1 MRLNILDGINSIGGN
16 KIALIRND
24 EGILL
29 DFGVNMKKKREYI
42 LGYRALTIAN
52 KLYYYLYS
60 EILPRIEGLYR
71 EDLLELDERVREVLK
86 ERKRLEIQ
94 MCIISHAHIDH
105 YGAAGFLSKEIKISV
120 SNSMRTMMEA
130 MIEASATLDIDGE
143 IFSMRDRRT
152 GRRGERI
159 QRNVESF
166 EEGSKIP
173 EAPFNV
179 LPYPVDHSLPAS
191 FGFIVED
198 ASLAY
203 TGDIRRHGL
212 FREFTDRFVQK
223 ARDVEYLLT
232 EGTRVDSSIRV
243 SEEEVSREIRSYVNE
258 KKDKL
263 TCIVV
268 SPTDMDRLRDLT
280 KLAEELGKKLVICPK
295 IVHLIDKLNDSETKI
310 ALPSLKDAGIYF
322 ERRSLGGGGYDIE
335 STHYRGWLKKIYRD
349 RIDGKREGDL
359 VKPDEIR
366 RNQEKYILV
375 MSGLDY
381 VLELAQIKPK
391 PGSRIIVSTSEPH
404 DEEQEIEWS
413 KFERWVRLLR
423 LDLRNVHSS
432 GHADRESLIE
442 IINEINPRK
451 LIPVHTENPHE
462 FQRLFK
468 LGDIGCEVILP
479 RFEEP
484 IKL

>member
-86 ERKRLEIQ
+86 KRKRLEIQ

-258 KKDKL
+258 KKDML

-310 ALPSLKDAGIYF
+310 ALPSLK
-322 ERRSLGGGGYDIE
+322 
-335 STHYRGWLKKIYRD
+335 
-349 RIDGKREGDL
+349 
-359 VKPDEIR
+359 
-366 RNQEKYILV
+366 
-375 MSGLDY
+375 
-381 VLELAQIKPK
+381 
-391 PGSRIIVSTSEPH
+391 
-404 DEEQEIEWS
+404 
-413 KFERWVRLLR
+413 
-423 LDLRNVHSS
+423 
-432 GHADRESLIE
+432 
-442 IINEINPRK
+442 
-451 LIPVHTENPHE
+451 
-462 FQRLFK
+462 
-468 LGDIGCEVILP
+468 
-479 RFEEP
+479 
-484 IKL
+484 

>member
-1 MRLNILDGINSIGGN
+1 
-16 KIALIRND
+16 
-24 EGILL
+24 
-29 DFGVNMKKKREYI
+29 
-42 LGYRALTIAN
+42 
-52 KLYYYLYS
+52 
-60 EILPRIEGLYR
+60 
-71 EDLLELDERVREVLK
+71 
-86 ERKRLEIQ
+86 
-94 MCIISHAHIDH
+94 
-105 YGAAGFLSKEIKISV
+105 
-120 SNSMRTMMEA
+120 
-130 MIEASATLDIDGE
+130 ASATLDIDGE

-166 EEGSKIP
+166 EEGSKIS

-322 ERRSLGGGGYDIE
+322 ERRSLGGGGYDVE

-366 RNQEKYILV
+366 KNQEKYILV